1 MTLGRCLSLLENPS
15 ACGRLAFQGAGPQ
28 AAWVLGGGRAR
39 AGSPPSVLASF
50 SLLRPSSQLGVW
62 GIRAGEAA
70 HSPAIFTRSNLE
82 PDPGHTIR
90 RVEHLFVP
98 TASHTHGK
106 PGTHCGVER
115 ARAGTDVGKPRA
127 ARAGRPPPPRA
138 AERARRRAKPGSPQ
152 VGWGTCFTKGGLE
165 LTPCG
170 A

>member
-115 ARAGTDVGKPRA
+115 ARAGTDVGN
-127 ARAGRPPPPRA
+127 PPPTPA
-138 AERARRRAKPGSPQ
+138 PSWCSTPFAFTDEPWVPWLLAGLLAESRS
-152 VGWGTCFTKGGLE
+152 
-165 LTPCG
+165 
-170 A
+170 